1 MNASV
6 KRTLCLVA
14 GGLLIVYLALWK
26 LILPL
31 GLNKA
36 IPLIEQTAGDY
47 INGQV
52 QLEQVE
58 VSPDL
63 TFTAKNMVL
72 LDQHKKIVAEIPG
85 LSLYL
90 DPLQFVM
97 GKGTIGMVNR
107 IAVHQPKVYLR
118 QEKAGLGMWLP
129 F

>member
-58 VSPDL
+58 VS
-63 TFTAKNMVL
+63 KSISGR
-72 LDQHKKIVAEIPG
+72 K
-85 LSLYL
+85 
-90 DPLQFVM
+90 
-97 GKGTIGMVNR
+97 
-107 IAVHQPKVYLR
+107 
-118 QEKAGLGMWLP
+118 KAGLGMWLP